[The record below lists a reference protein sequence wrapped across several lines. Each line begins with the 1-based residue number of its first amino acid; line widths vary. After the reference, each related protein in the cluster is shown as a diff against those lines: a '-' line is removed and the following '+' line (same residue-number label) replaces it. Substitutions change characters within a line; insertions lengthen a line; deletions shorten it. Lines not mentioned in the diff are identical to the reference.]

1 MDINQI
7 KLDNKFKLVEASAGT
22 GKSFTLAH
30 IVLRNVLEKK
40 VKPDEI
46 LLLSFTKNTCSELRD
61 KILSRF
67 HNLKLYLQSHNE
79 SKIDNTLKDW
89 YLNFKD
95 KDKSKEKIISEI
107 DNFIN
112 QFYKLKVTTFH
123 AFCNNIIDEYS
134 IEIGV
139 TQDPYIENN
148 IDNLYKDV
156 IDNLWID
163 DFLNLNH
170 ELISAVNKKKISSR
184 FGSRI
189 NKSFFVE
196 ILKNIDQENICK
208 FQINNKYKI
217 IDLNNYFNE
226 FFYLNWNEFCFEWN
240 KKGKELFLQLIELG
254 KLIKESGGKSQ
265 IYAAKPRNDKFNQ
278 INCWIEEINKRL
290 NSKNVIDFIYDISK
304 DDLLSKYFYI
314 ENISKEI
321 NKHNL
326 KLDFTKFNLLQDK
339 IYKIKEGFYTEFV
352 RIFTQL
358 AYIKLIE
365 LKKSFSIFNFNDLI
379 KTVENTF
386 LDSEISNSITL
397 SKIQK
402 RFKCILLD
410 SIEYCLY
417 LETHLLRHIYIFFE
431 F

>member
-30 IVLRNVLEKK
+30 MVLRNVLENK

-67 HNLKLYLQSHNE
+67 HDLKLYLQSHNE

-89 YLNFKD
+89 YLNFRD
-95 KDKSKEKIISEI
+95 KDKSKEKLISEI

-123 AFCNNIIDEYS
+123 AFCNDIIDEYS

-148 IDNLYKDV
+148 IDNFYKDV

-163 DFLNLNH
+163 DFLNLNP
-170 ELISAVNKKKISSR
+170 EIISAVNKKKISSR

-217 IDLNNYFNE
+217 SDLNNYFND
-226 FFYLNWNEFCFEWN
+226 FFYINWNEFCIEWN
-240 KKGKELFLQLIELG
+240 KKGKELF
-254 KLIKESGGKSQ
+254 
-265 IYAAKPRNDKFNQ
+265 
-278 INCWIEEINKRL
+278 
-290 NSKNVIDFIYDISK
+290 
-304 DDLLSKYFYI
+304 
-314 ENISKEI
+314 
-321 NKHNL
+321 
-326 KLDFTKFNLLQDK
+326 
-339 IYKIKEGFYTEFV
+339 
-352 RIFTQL
+352 
-358 AYIKLIE
+358 
-365 LKKSFSIFNFNDLI
+365 
-379 KTVENTF
+379 
-386 LDSEISNSITL
+386 
-397 SKIQK
+397 
-402 RFKCILLD
+402 
-410 SIEYCLY
+410 
-417 LETHLLRHIYIFFE
+417 
-431 F
+431 